1 LKVKVLY
8 FSSLKDRIKKS
19 QEVIDIKE
27 KTTVGEFIKILKE
40 RYPELEKNFDNVMIA
55 VNEEYASSDQVL
67 KEGDTVAIIP
77 PVSGG

>member
-1 LKVKVLY
+1 MKVKVLY